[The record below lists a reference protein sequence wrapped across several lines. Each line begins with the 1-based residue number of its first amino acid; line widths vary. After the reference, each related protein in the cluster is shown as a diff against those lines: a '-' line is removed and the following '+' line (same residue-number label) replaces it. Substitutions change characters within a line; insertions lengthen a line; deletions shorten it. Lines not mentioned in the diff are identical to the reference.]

1 MKTSTIILLIVASS
15 LVVLGLLVIAGA
27 MVVNNWRLTDMGKK
41 YEPKTFEITEDFS
54 NISINTDTADI
65 TFMVSDSDS
74 CKVVCYAE
82 QKLNHSVKASGGA
95 LSIDLVDTRK
105 WYDHINLFSFGQ
117 SAITV
122 YLPKT
127 EYAGLSI
134 KNSTGDVNI
143 SKDFSFESIDVRV
156 STGDVKNY
164 ASVSGGAY
172 IKTST
177 GHISVEN
184 ISAGAMYLSVTTGHI
199 NVSSVNCEG
208 EIDITVS
215 TGKTRLS
222 DVKCASLLSTGS
234 TGDIFMSKVVATGDF
249 SIERSTGDVTFE
261 SCDATNITVVTDT
274 GEVEGSLLSDKVFIV
289 RTDTGDIDVPRTT
302 TGGKCEITTDTGDVE
317 ITVNK

>member
-1 MKTSTIILLIVASS
+1 MKTSTIMLLIVASS

-27 MVVNNWRLTDMGKK
+27 MVVNNWRVMDMGKK
-41 YEPKTFEITEDFS
+41 YEAKTFEITEDFS
-54 NISINTDTADI
+54 NISINTDTAYI

-74 CKVVCYAE
+74 CKVVCYDE

-156 STGDVKNY
+156 STGNVKNY

-249 SIERSTGDVTFE
+249 SVERSTGDVTFE